1 MIIKMVEVGKIQG
14 EGKREKMRERNRE
27 RKEERQRDQY
37 FTDVQIEFGA
47 WTDDESPLV

>member
-1 MIIKMVEVGKIQG
+1 MIIKMVEVGKAQG

-27 RKEERQRDQY
+27 RKEERQGY

-47 WTDDESPLV
+47 LTDDESPLV